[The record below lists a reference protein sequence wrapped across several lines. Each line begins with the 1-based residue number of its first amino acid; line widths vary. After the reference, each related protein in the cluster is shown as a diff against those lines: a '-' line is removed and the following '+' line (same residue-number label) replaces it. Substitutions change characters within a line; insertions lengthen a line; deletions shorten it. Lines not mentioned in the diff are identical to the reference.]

1 MMDKLFLNAQEI
13 AEACDCSKQKAYLII
28 RQANEELKQK
38 GFLTQQG
45 KLPRKYF
52 LKWSMEK
59 IYAGKQSK

>member
-1 MMDKLFLNAQEI
+1 MEKLFLTAQEI
-13 AEACDCSKQKAYLII
+13 AEACECSKQKAYLII

-52 LKWSMEK
+52 QEMVYGEK
-59 IYAGKQSK
+59 A